1 MNLLVQPLLNG
12 RAGVDVQV
20 EGGRQGERL
29 WAIYAGLVAQ
39 IDTRADLPS
48 MSELEEEGDRSRPHR
63 RAKRHQL
70 ALSEVLARIA
80 SDGTRERV
88 SVADLLQL
96 ASDRAYGAL
105 LFIFAL
111 PNVVPMPP
119 GTSAVL
125 GLPLVLLAAQFL
137 YGRKT
142 PWLPRMVARRSIMRT
157 EFIALLARINP
168 VLRRVERILRPRLGV
183 LVSPTAER
191 VLGIVLLGLSLILF
205 LPIPFGNMLPAAA
218 ICLMSL
224 ALVEHDGLIVVLGA
238 LLGILSVVVVWGALL
253 VLARTAL
260 AALDSFGL
268 LGA

>member
-1 MNLLVQPLLNG
+1 MIVTWVGGTGEANAITSLFPSCWPISPAMSLANASRSLTSSNSRAIG
-12 RAGVDVQV
+12 R
-20 EGGRQGERL
+20 
-29 WAIYAGLVAQ
+29 
-39 IDTRADLPS
+39 
-48 MSELEEEGDRSRPHR
+48 SELCCSPLRFRTSYRCR
-63 RAKRHQL
+63 L
-70 ALSEVLARIA
+70 
-80 SDGTRERV
+80 
-88 SVADLLQL
+88 
-96 ASDRAYGAL
+96 
-105 LFIFAL
+105 
-111 PNVVPMPP
+111 

-142 PWLPRMVARRSIMRT
+142 PWLPRIVAERSIART
-157 EFIALLARINP
+157 EFIALLARVNP

-183 LVSPTAER
+183 LVSPAAER

-238 LLGILSVVVVWGALL
+238 LLGTVAVLIVWGA
-253 VLARTAL
+253 VLALVRTAF
-260 AALDSFGL
+260 AALDTFGL

>member
-1 MNLLVQPLLNG
+1 MPARVSTCKL
-12 RAGVDVQV
+12 

-29 WAIYAGLVAQ
+29 WAIYAGLVVQ
-39 IDTRADLPS
+39 SDTRAVLSS
-48 MSELEEEGDRSRPHR
+48 MREFEDDRDMGRRHR
-63 RAKRHQL
+63 RGKRHYV
-70 ALSEVLARIA
+70 ALSELLAHIA
-80 SDGTRERV
+80 CDESRERV

-96 ASDRAYGAL
+96 ARDRAFGAL
-105 LFIFAL
+105 LFTFAL

-142 PWLPRMVARRSIMRT
+142 PWLPRMVAERSIART
-157 EFIALLARINP
+157 EFVALLARINP

-183 LVSPTAER
+183 LVSPAAER

-238 LLGILSVVVVWGALL
+238 LLGLLAVVVVWGALL
-253 VLARTAL
+253 ALVHAAL

>member
-1 MNLLVQPLLNG
+1 M
-12 RAGVDVQV
+12 QV

-29 WAIYAGLVAQ
+29 WAIYAGLVVQ

-48 MSELEEEGDRSRPHR
+48 MRELEEKGDRGWPR
-63 RAKRHQL
+63 RRGKRNHL
-70 ALSEVLARIA
+70 ALSEVLAHIA
-80 SDGTRERV
+80 SDATRERV
-88 SVADLLQL
+88 SVDDLLQL
-96 ASDRAYGAL
+96 ASDRSFGAL

-142 PWLPRMVARRSIMRT
+142 PWLPRMVAERSVART

-168 VLRRVERILRPRLGV
+168 VLRRVERVLRPRLGV
-183 LVSPTAER
+183 LVSPAAER
-191 VLGIVLLGLSLILF
+191 VLGIVLLGLSVILF

-238 LLGILSVVVVWGALL
+238 LLGTVAVLIVWGALL
-253 VLARTAL
+253 ALVRTAL